1 MNHSDQILQCL
12 ALFAQHR
19 DFKIYPQRRVT
30 SNLSFF
36 IAVWYSLV
44 WLHHDLSTQSLWMD
58 IWVFS
63 SLGAIMS
70 TAATN
75 ILAQYLPWRT
85 RALISFRYRL
95 DRGVGLLSHG
105 KAYI

>member
-1 MNHSDQILQCL
+1 
-12 ALFAQHR
+12 
-19 DFKIYPQRRVT
+19 
-30 SNLSFF
+30 
-36 IAVWYSLV
+36 
-44 WLHHDLSTQSLWMD
+44 
-58 IWVFS
+58 
-63 SLGAIMS
+63 MS

-105 KAYI
+105 EGIHLDLSETTKLFFQKVYVPVFTSLPQSVSEGNRGVG